1 MSSQVGH
8 YRWNDQPLEHLR
20 SGITRRFVTSE
31 RVMIGEVR
39 FMKGDVVPA
48 HSHVH
53 EQFTH
58 VVSGCLRFTL
68 GAAGDEVVL
77 VYAGEVI
84 VIPSNLLHGVE
95 ALDDTLEYDVF
106 NPPRQDWI
114 DPDSA
119 FLRA

>member
-1 MSSQVGH
+1 MSLQAAH
-8 YRWNDQPLEHLR
+8 YRWNEQRLEHLR
-20 SGITRRFVTSE
+20 GGITRRFVTSE

-39 FMKGDVVPA
+39 FERGDVVPA

-68 GAAGDEVVL
+68 GAKGEDVVL
-77 VYAGEVI
+77 VNAGEVI
-84 VIPSNLLHGVE
+84 VIPPNLLHGVE
-95 ALDDTLEYDVF
+95 ALHDTVEYDVF

-114 DPDSA
+114 DPDSG
-119 FLRA
+119 FLRG